1 MNKFTAITVST
12 AFLFSAVPCWAQKD
26 SRENPVPFHKV
37 QQVENCGEK
46 TLSGRHVKTKRI
58 LVSESKRGQKEVLPN
73 PMPKPTKGK
82 KGVLPDPMPKPIKD
96 KKAVLPDP
104 MPKPIKDKKAVLP
117 NPMPRPAD
125 SKSLPG
131 DPKP

>member
-12 AFLFSAVPCWAQKD
+12 AFLLSAVPCSAQKD

-58 LVSESKRGQKEVLPN
+58 LVSESKSGQKE
-73 PMPKPTKGK
+73 
-82 KGVLPDPMPKPIKD
+82 
-96 KKAVLPDP
+96 VLPDP

-117 NPMPRPAD
+117 NPMPKPAD